1 MNQIIQKM
9 LELVHTIES
18 IDLADEEQRTWAMWW
33 KQHLRM
39 AVEKARRAG
48 WVELGGSDGH

>member
-9 LELVHTIES
+9 LELVDTIERTN
-18 IDLADEEQRTWAMWW
+18 LADEEQRTWATWW

-39 AVEKARRAG
+39 AVEKARKAG
-48 WVELGGSDGH
+48 WIEKGGSDGH